1 MENDRQNGHGKLTKH
16 NGDVYEGEFKDGVLE
31 GEVIIHFSDGSRFKG
46 VYRNGKR
53 NGAALEVDKDG
64 KRFEGTY
71 KDDYRDGKYIE
82 KDRNGNIISQGMYIL
97 GNRVQ

>member
-1 MENDRQNGHGKLTKH
+1 MNTYRICLLVAAALVFLISACRGRMIEIDSLEKEIFLGENR
-16 NGDVYEGEFKDGVLE
+16 E
-31 GEVIIHFSDGSRFKG
+31 G

-53 NGAALEVDKDG
+53 NGEAIEVDKDG

-71 KDDYRDGKYIE
+71 KDDLRDGKYIE
-82 KDRNGNIISQGMYIL
+82 KDRDGNIVAQGMYIL